1 MRWYRNLVAAAGFGN
16 PSLAFSVG
24 APLAALLALDLSIFM
39 VTKVTGLSLA
49 AGFICAALFLEFLR
63 MRSNLRVAAITKAW
77 PQVVDSIRSAF
88 IAGLD
93 LESAI
98 SDLAK
103 LGPKNLR
110 KSFSEAA
117 QMFNAGYRV
126 DDCLNW
132 LKVEFSTVASDQLF
146 ESLRL
151 IHTLGGN
158 SSLKS
163 LASLS
168 EQLRAEI
175 ALDNELNAKQGWI
188 ASTAKL
194 GLIAPWFVVLLLSA
208 RPENASIYNSAP
220 GVLVLVSGLVICM
233 LAYFAIQVFGLV
245 IQTRRVFVSES

>member
-1 MRWYRNLVAAAGFGN
+1 MRWYRNLVASAGFGN
-16 PSLAFSVG
+16 PSLVLSLG
-24 APLAALLALDLSIFM
+24 MPLAALLTLDWLIFM

-49 AGFICAALFLEFLR
+49 AGFICVALFLEFLR
-63 MRSNLRVAAITKAW
+63 MRSSLRVTAITKAW

-88 IAGLD
+88 NAGLD
-93 LESAI
+93 LPSAI
-98 SDLAK
+98 ADLAK

-117 QMFNAGYRV
+117 QMFDAGYRV

-151 IHTLGGN
+151 IHSLGGN

-163 LASLS
+163 LASLAG
-168 EQLRAEI
+168 QLRAET
-175 ALDNELNAKQGWI
+175 ALSNELNAKQGWI

-208 RPENASIYNSAP
+208 RPENARIYNSAS
-220 GVLVLVSGLVICM
+220 GVLVLVSGLIVCM
-233 LAYFAIQVFGLV
+233 LAYFAIQVFGQV
-245 IQTRRVFVSES
+245 IQTKRVFDRES